1 MLDDFFGQLL
11 PLRLGVIEQGHLEH
25 PQSAPI
31 QIHFIARVDEG
42 ETGEEASADELGIF
56 GLKAWRDKFSGHWDT
71 SIQSVEL
78 RCQLWY
84 AILALTYLELCV
96 LHRVGYKGTF
106 FPRVAYYPQA
116 IPVPWAQAD

>member
-1 MLDDFFGQLL
+1 MKIGLVVSVKPSHPYLEDERA
-11 PLRLGVIEQGHLEH
+11 PLFDLHYLRISPWLW
-25 PQSAPI
+25 
-31 QIHFIARVDEG
+31 F
-42 ETGEEASADELGIF
+42 
-56 GLKAWRDKFSGHWDT
+56 